1 MRTSRCSALDR
12 RAIQFTSSKQDTTRN
27 RSDQG
32 VPMIRYVMSIWA
44 IIVVVFNFGPSLILC
59 AGNDDLNDG
68 PCGIKAK
75 RVGKQIANLRCDYQ
89 ELLYTLR
96 RFGAIHYDWAVQ
108 SSAVSKKLKLSW
120 PVQWGS
126 LKTLLRS
133 GCSIVPTEPPE
144 VRTLDGLVNAFPV
157 PPGYELVILQDRLA
171 DVTLPALPATT
182 STDIYEYGDNDRADG
197 GNRVSKNQYNK
208 NKKHKKMK
216 DKYEMKMSG
225 TKSNYKE
232 TTTGIY
238 DSSYTGDN
246 DGGDNGKRVAKIKR
260 KKRKN
265 TKECVKCK
273 VRKSEETQLKKCSR
287 CRQPLYCSRK
297 CQKIHWKK
305 KHRYNCVEYSDDS
318 LHDAL
323 SPSNPE
329 DCWNKTQTSTS
340 SQMSMRFMSAQACPY
355 DIHVCHPVITGWH
368 HVITGC
374 HPAKR
379 CHGTSPFEASKT
391 DQSWK
396 KREY

>member
-171 DVTLPALPATT
+171 DVTLPALPGAMTQHKVEISIT
-182 STDIYEYGDNDRADG
+182 EN
-197 GNRVSKNQYNK
+197 GNREFAYTHDWILPPDFGSPKYFYSAARKFSKDGSTLVMNLKDYERVKRPPGTLIIVRLCIQKFVSDQCRDPPLACY
-208 NKKHKKMK
+208 
-216 DKYEMKMSG
+216 DKPRAVKVE
-225 TKSNYKE
+225 
-232 TTTGIY
+232 
-238 DSSYTGDN
+238 
-246 DGGDNGKRVAKIKR
+246 
-260 KKRKN
+260 
-265 TKECVKCK
+265 ECVKCK
-273 VRKSEETQLKKCSR
+273 VRKSEENQLKKCSR
-287 CRQPLYCSRK
+287 CREPLYCSRK

-305 KHRYNCVEYSDDS
+305 TYRNHCVEYS
-318 LHDAL
+318 
-323 SPSNPE
+323 E
-329 DCWNKTQTSTS
+329 D
-340 SQMSMRFMSAQACPY
+340 
-355 DIHVCHPVITGWH
+355 
-368 HVITGC
+368 
-374 HPAKR
+374 
-379 CHGTSPFEASKT
+379 
-391 DQSWK
+391 
-396 KREY
+396 

>member
-1 MRTSRCSALDR
+1 
-12 RAIQFTSSKQDTTRN
+12 
-27 RSDQG
+27 
-32 VPMIRYVMSIWA
+32 MIRYLRSIWILIA
-44 IIVVVFNFGPSLILC
+44 IIFNHSLITLC
-59 AGNDDLNDG
+59 AISDD
-68 PCGIKAK
+68 I
-75 RVGKQIANLRCDYQ
+75 VLR
-89 ELLYTLR
+89 
-96 RFGAIHYDWAVQ
+96 
-108 SSAVSKKLKLSW
+108 
-120 PVQWGS
+120 
-126 LKTLLRS
+126 
-133 GCSIVPTEPPE
+133 
-144 VRTLDGLVNAFPV
+144 
-157 PPGYELVILQDRLA
+157 
-171 DVTLPALPATT
+171 ATT

-355 DIHVCHPVITGWH
+355 DIHVFWMLYSSSRKLLPQSPHNEWMFLQV
-368 HVITGC
+368 
-374 HPAKR
+374 KR
-379 CHGTSPFEASKT
+379 AF
-391 DQSWK
+391 
-396 KREY
+396 